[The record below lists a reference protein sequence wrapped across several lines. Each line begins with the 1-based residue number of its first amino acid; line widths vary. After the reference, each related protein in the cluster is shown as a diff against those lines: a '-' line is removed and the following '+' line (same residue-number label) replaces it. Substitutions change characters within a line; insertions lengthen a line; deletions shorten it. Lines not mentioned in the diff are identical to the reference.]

1 MPTSHFPIILL
12 KRGQIDGRAWDDCVD
27 NSPQA
32 QPYARSW
39 YLDLIAPGWKA
50 LVQKDGEGGYQAVLP
65 LPWRRKWRIGRPQ
78 VVPPLFSQQLGV
90 FGSCPDPAVWLD
102 LARAQF
108 RQIRINWHAGD
119 DPKAPGF
126 QASPRLNM
134 TLPLGRDM
142 EEIRQGYNSNTKRN
156 LKKAQ
161 NAGWVLDHE
170 FHEPEF
176 MNSLIQNQGPKIE
189 GVGRQDY
196 ELVGKIIHQAL
207 ELREGSY
214 LAARNPAGELGAAVF
229 TLSGSR
235 GPCYMFGTSS
245 ESGRKDAA
253 MPLLFDNLFE
263 HHLGQ
268 ERFDFEGSQIPG
280 LARFYK
286 GFGALEETY
295 WQLASVS
302 D

>member
-1 MPTSHFPIILL
+1 MPISHFPITLL
-12 KRGQIDGRAWDDCVD
+12 ERSQIDDVAWDDCID

-39 YLDLIAPGWKA
+39 YLDMIAPGWKA
-50 LVQKDGEGGYQAVLP
+50 LVQKDGQDGYQSVLP
-65 LPWRRKWRIGRPQ
+65 LPWRRKWRIGRAQ
-78 VVPPLFSQQLGV
+78 VIPPLFSQQLGV
-90 FGSCPDPAVWLD
+90 FGPCPDPTVWLD
-102 LARAQF
+102 LARAEF
-108 RQIRINWHAGD
+108 RQVRINWHAGEE
-119 DPKAPGF
+119 PNAPGF
-126 QASPRLNM
+126 KISPKLNM
-134 TLPLGRDM
+134 TLQLGKDM
-142 EEIRQGYNSNTKRN
+142 GQIRQGYNSNTRRN
-156 LKKAQ
+156 LKKAR
-161 NAGWVLDHE
+161 NSGWVLDHE
-170 FHEPEF
+170 FHETEF
-176 MNSLIQNQGPKIE
+176 MNSLIHNQGPKIE

-196 ELVGKIIHQAL
+196 DLVGKIIQQTL

-214 LAARNPAGELGAAVF
+214 LAARNPAGEMGAGIF
-229 TLSGSR
+229 TLSGSQ

-253 MPLLFDNLFE
+253 MTLLFDTLFE